1 MSILTSDGPA
11 TKDDVDD
18 SLEDSFWKF
27 QRMYIFIGFGVFIP
41 LMYIAFAVSS
51 ALN

>member
-1 MSILTSDGPA
+1 MAI
-11 TKDDVDD
+11 DDIAD

-27 QRMYIFIGFGVFIP
+27 QRMYIFIGFGIFSP
-41 LMYIAFAVSS
+41 LLYIVVAVLS

>member
-1 MSILTSDGPA
+1 MAI
-11 TKDDVDD
+11 DDIDD

-41 LMYIAFAVSS
+41 LMYIVVAVLS

>member
-1 MSILTSDGPA
+1 MAI
-11 TKDDVDD
+11 DDIDD

-41 LMYIAFAVSS
+41 LMYITFAISS

>member
-1 MSILTSDGPA
+1 MAI
-11 TKDDVDD
+11 DDITD

-41 LMYIAFAVSS
+41 LMYITFAVLS

>member
-1 MSILTSDGPA
+1 MAI
-11 TKDDVDD
+11 DDIAD

-41 LMYIAFAVSS
+41 LMYIAFAVMS

>member
-1 MSILTSDGPA
+1 MAI
-11 TKDDVDD
+11 DDIAD
-18 SLEDSFWKF
+18 SLENSFWKF

-41 LMYIAFAVSS
+41 RMYIAFAVSS

>member
-1 MSILTSDGPA
+1 MAI
-11 TKDDVDD
+11 DDIAD

-27 QRMYIFIGFGVFIP
+27 QRMYIFFGFGVFIP
-41 LMYIAFAVSS
+41 LLYIVVAVLS

>member
-1 MSILTSDGPA
+1 MAI
-11 TKDDVDD
+11 DDIDD

-27 QRMYIFIGFGVFIP
+27 QRMYIFIGFGIFIP
-41 LMYIAFAVSS
+41 LLYIVVAVLS

>member
-1 MSILTSDGPA
+1 MAI
-11 TKDDVDD
+11 DDIDD

-27 QRMYIFIGFGVFIP
+27 QRMYIFIGFGIIIP
-41 LMYIAFAVSS
+41 LLYIVVAVLS

>member
-1 MSILTSDGPA
+1 MAI
-11 TKDDVDD
+11 DDIDD

-27 QRMYIFIGFGVFIP
+27 QRMYIFIGFGIFI
-41 LMYIAFAVSS
+41 LLLYIVVAVLS

>member
-1 MSILTSDGPA
+1 MAI
-11 TKDDVDD
+11 DDIDD

-27 QRMYIFIGFGVFIP
+27 QRMYIFIGFGIFIP
-41 LMYIAFAVSS
+41 LMYITFAVSS

>member
-1 MSILTSDGPA
+1 MAI
-11 TKDDVDD
+11 DDIDD

-41 LMYIAFAVSS
+41 LMYITFAVSS